1 VRVAILGSGAVGAR
15 AARQLTTSTE
25 VHEVVLRDTHP
36 SRPVT
41 LAESLGDRARRDTS
55 STGAVPE
62 GVDVVILATP
72 TGTHFRPAR
81 EAVERGVSVVSVSDA
96 VEDVQLL
103 LTLDDA
109 ARRHGCNVVVGA
121 GFSPGFTCLLAR
133 FGARSFTTVDE
144 LHIAKVGTGG
154 RACARQHHRALSGTA
169 VDWRDG
175 EWVRRRGGSGRELSW
190 FPEPLGGRDCYRAA
204 RPDAVLLV
212 PEFPGISRV
221 TARLGATR
229 RDRLTMHLPMLTPPH
244 AEGGPGG
251 ARVEVRG
258 WRGDAREVAVYGV
271 MDRPAVAAG
280 AVAALAAKAAVD
292 GTLFPPGAGGLARVA
307 DPIPMLRDLAER
319 GIRAAVF
326 DGTPRAPAMPYPLA
340 SPPPG

>member
-1 VRVAILGSGAVGAR
+1 
-15 AARQLTTSTE
+15 
-25 VHEVVLRDTHP
+25 
-36 SRPVT
+36 
-41 LAESLGDRARRDTS
+41 
-55 STGAVPE
+55 
-62 GVDVVILATP
+62 VDAVILASP

-81 EAVERGVSVVSVSDA
+81 EAVERGISVVSVSDA
-96 VEDVQLL
+96 IEDVQLL
-103 LTLDDA
+103 LTLHET
-109 ARRHGCNVVVGA
+109 ARRRGCTVVVGA
-121 GFSPGFTCLLAR
+121 GFSPGLTCLLAR
-133 FGARSFTTVDE
+133 FGARSFSAVDE

-190 FPEPLGGRDCYRAA
+190 FPEPIGGRDCYRAA
-204 RPDAVLLV
+204 LPDAILLV
-212 PEFPGISRV
+212 PEFPGVSRV

-244 AEGGPGG
+244 PEGGPGG
-251 ARVEVRG
+251 ARVELRG

-280 AVAALAAKAAVD
+280 AVAALAARAAVD
-292 GTLFPPGAGGLARVA
+292 GSLFAPGAAGLAHVA
-307 DPIPMLRDLAER
+307 DPVPMLRDLAER

-326 DGTPRAPAMPYPLA
+326 DGTPRVPAVPFPTA
-340 SPPPG
+340 APPGS